1 MNKNIAIL
9 FGGDSSEYI
18 ISERSAKQ
26 IYEVLKSE
34 PYNLFLLRIKGN
46 NWVYTNE
53 DGKEYSVDLNDFSVK
68 TSPKKKIK
76 FDFAFIIIHGTPG
89 EDGKLQSYLD
99 MQKIPYNTPGVFV
112 SSLTF
117 NKYASKLFLRNF
129 DILTPESVLYRAGED
144 INENEIAEKAGL
156 PCFIKPNNGG
166 SSFGTTKVLKPEDIR
181 PAIHESLKEDKE
193 VIIESF
199 VKGTELSCGLLKT
212 RKKDYILPVC
222 EIVPKNEFFD
232 FEAKY
237 TAGMADEIVPA
248 RVDKEIQLKCQEIS
262 AEIYDLVGCKGL
274 VRMDFILKGNQL
286 FFLEL
291 NTVPGMSK
299 ESIVPKMIRAA
310 GYTETEIIKSMIDE
324 GIYG

>member
-1 MNKNIAIL
+1 MNKNIAVL
-9 FGGDSSEYI
+9 YGGNSSEYI

-26 IYEVLKSE
+26 IISELKSTNFNIF
-34 PYNLFLLRIKGN
+34 PIRIKGN
-46 NWVYTNE
+46 SWDYTPE
-53 DGKEYSVDLNDFSVK
+53 EGDPTSVNFNDFSIRINR
-68 TSPKKKIK
+68 KKIK

-112 SSLTF
+112 NALTF
-117 NKYASKLFLRNF
+117 NKYACKVYLKNF
-129 DILTPESVLYRAGED
+129 GITTPEAVLYRKGDRIEEET
-144 INENEIAEKAGL
+144 IVQKSGL

-166 SSFGTTKVLKPEDIR
+166 SSFGTTKVRSREEIV
-181 PAIHESLKEDKE
+181 PAIVESLKEDEE

-212 RKKDYILPVC
+212 KQKDYILPVC
-222 EIVPKNEFFD
+222 EIVSKNEFFD

-248 RVDKEIQLKCQEIS
+248 RVDIEIQKRCQKIS
-262 AEIYDLVGCKGL
+262 SEIYDMLGCKGL
-274 VRMDFILKGNQL
+274 VRVDYILKGNML
-286 FFLEL
+286 YFLEV

-299 ESIVPKMIRAA
+299 ESIVPKMIRANNN
-310 GYTETEIIKSMIDE
+310 TEAEILEAIIMDRLKL
-324 GIYG
+324 